1 MGGNNSG
8 KTFIASI
15 SVQEAIKNNLSAKFY
30 DWSNLVDILSN
41 FSRKEEL
48 NEAIFRNSN
57 RPKLTIANTI
67 KGHGVS
73 FMENSVPWHYKSPNA
88 EELASALNEI
98 GYSS

>member
-15 SVQEAIKNNLSAKFY
+15 AVQEAIKNNLSAKYY

-48 NEAIFRNSN
+48 NEAIESHYDNPALVESWRSFSAGKISSLVVIR
-57 RPKLTIANTI
+57 LT
-67 KGHGVS
+67 GG
-73 FMENSVPWHYKSPNA
+73 P
-88 EELASALNEI
+88 
-98 GYSS
+98 